1 MTWHAFPLM
10 AGLTLLLALAGCL
23 LLLGRRTRWAQAC
36 LWASGVV
43 MAVFVGGLWLT
54 LQRPPLRTLG
64 ETRLWYGFF
73 LLTAGFAAGRVC
85 RLRWLPLLTTLMAAV
100 FWALNI
106 LQPQQHDQTLVPALQ
121 SPWFVPHVAIYMLAY
136 ALLACAALTTL
147 SNRPAA
153 TRAVSHLMLPATALL
168 TLGMLTGAVWAHLA
182 WGDFWTWDPKETW
195 AAATWCAALLYLHR
209 RPLGLSPGSGRLL
222 VWLTFLL
229 MQMCWYGYRW
239 LPWLPKGL
247 HDY

>member
-1 MTWHAFPLM
+1 MTWNHFPLM
-10 AGLTLLLALAGCL
+10 AGLTLLLALTGSFL
-23 LLLGRRTRWAQAC
+23 PHRRKREARAC
-36 LWASGVV
+36 MWASGVT
-43 MAVFVGGLWLT
+43 MSIFIAGLWLT

-64 ETRLWYGFF
+64 ETRLWYGYF
-73 LLTAGFAAGRVC
+73 LLTAGFAAGHVC

-100 FWALNI
+100 FWILNI

-136 ALLACAALTTL
+136 ALLACAALTSL
-147 SNRPAA
+147 SGHGLTSGSVER
-153 TRAVSHLMLPATALL
+153 LMRPATALL

-195 AAATWCAALLYLHR
+195 AAATWCAALIYLHR
-209 RPLGLSPGSGRLL
+209 RPLGPSIGCGRWL

-239 LPWLPKGL
+239 LPWQPKGL

>member
-1 MTWHAFPLM
+1 MTWNHFPLM
-10 AGLTLLLALAGCL
+10 AGMTLLLALSASL
-23 LLLGRRTRWAQAC
+23 LSYRKKRAAQAFM
-36 LWASGVV
+36 WA
-43 MAVFVGGLWLT
+43 AVATMTLFVAGLWIT

-73 LLTAGFAAGRVC
+73 LLTAGFAADRVC
-85 RLRWLPLLTTLMAAV
+85 RLRWLPMLTTLMAAV
-100 FWALNI
+100 FWILNI

-147 SNRPAA
+147 SRHRLAA
-153 TRAVSHLMLPATALL
+153 NATARLMRPATALL

-195 AAATWCAALLYLHR
+195 AASTWCAALLYLHR
-209 RPLGLSPGSGRLL
+209 RPLGLNAGQERRL

>member
-1 MTWHAFPLM
+1 MTWNHFPLM
-10 AGLTLLLALAGCL
+10 AGLTLLLALTGSFLPHRQKREA
-23 LLLGRRTRWAQAC
+23 RAC
-36 LWASGVV
+36 MWASGVT
-43 MAVFVGGLWLT
+43 MSIFIAGLWLT

-64 ETRLWYGFF
+64 ETRLWYGYF
-73 LLTAGFAAGRVC
+73 LFTAGFAAGHVC

-100 FWALNI
+100 FWILNI

-136 ALLACAALTTL
+136 ALLACAALTSL
-147 SNRPAA
+147 SGHGLTSGSVER
-153 TRAVSHLMLPATALL
+153 LMRPATALL

-195 AAATWCAALLYLHR
+195 AAATWCAALIYLHR
-209 RPLGLSPGSGRLL
+209 RPLGLSIGCGRWL

>member
-1 MTWHAFPLM
+1 MTWNHFPLM
-10 AGLTLLLALAGCL
+10 AGLTLLLALTGSFL
-23 LLLGRRTRWAQAC
+23 PHRRKREARAC
-36 LWASGVV
+36 MWASGVT
-43 MAVFVGGLWLT
+43 MSIFIAGLWLT

-64 ETRLWYGFF
+64 ETRLWYGYF
-73 LLTAGFAAGRVC
+73 LLTAGFAAGHVC

-100 FWALNI
+100 FWILNF

-136 ALLACAALTTL
+136 ALLACAALTSL
-147 SNRPAA
+147 SGHGLTSDSVER
-153 TRAVSHLMLPATALL
+153 LMRPATALL

-195 AAATWCAALLYLHR
+195 AAATWCAALIYLHR
-209 RPLGLSPGSGRLL
+209 RPLGLSIGCGRWL

>member
-1 MTWHAFPLM
+1 MTWNHFPLM
-10 AGLTLLLALAGCL
+10 AGLTLLLALTGSFL
-23 LLLGRRTRWAQAC
+23 PHRRKREAQAC
-36 LWASGVV
+36 MWASGVT
-43 MAVFVGGLWLT
+43 MSIFIAGLWLM
-54 LQRPPLRTLG
+54 LQRPPLCTLG
-64 ETRLWYGFF
+64 ETRLWYGYF
-73 LLTAGFAAGRVC
+73 LLTAGFAAGHVC

-100 FWALNI
+100 FWILNI

-136 ALLACAALTTL
+136 ALLACATLTSL
-147 SNRPAA
+147 SGHGLTSGSVER
-153 TRAVSHLMLPATALL
+153 LMRPATALL

-195 AAATWCAALLYLHR
+195 AAATWCAALIYLHR
-209 RPLGLSPGSGRLL
+209 RPLGLSIGCGRWL

>member
-1 MTWHAFPLM
+1 MTWNHFPLM
-10 AGLTLLLALAGCL
+10 AGMTLLLALTGSFL
-23 LLLGRRTRWAQAC
+23 PHRRKREAQAC
-36 LWASGVV
+36 MWASGVT
-43 MAVFVGGLWLT
+43 MSIFIAGLWLT

-64 ETRLWYGFF
+64 ETRLWYGYF
-73 LLTAGFAAGRVC
+73 LLTAGFAAGHVC

-100 FWALNI
+100 FWILNI

-136 ALLACAALTTL
+136 ALLACAALTSL
-147 SNRPAA
+147 SGHGLTSGSVER
-153 TRAVSHLMLPATALL
+153 LMRPATALL

-195 AAATWCAALLYLHR
+195 AAATWCAALIYLHR
-209 RPLGLSPGSGRLL
+209 RPLGLSIGCGRWL

-239 LPWLPKGL
+239 LPWLTKGL